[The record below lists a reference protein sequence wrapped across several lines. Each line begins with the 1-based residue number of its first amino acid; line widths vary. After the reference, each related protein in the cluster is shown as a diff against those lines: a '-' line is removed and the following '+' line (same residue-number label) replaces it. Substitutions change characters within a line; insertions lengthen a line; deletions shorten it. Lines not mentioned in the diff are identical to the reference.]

1 MANNVDCQC
10 YRLHKLDDSRK
21 SVMAIKLNN
30 KKEEEKNKIF
40 LFKIIIEFGFIC
52 VLIGRAGGK
61 KRFQNNI
68 WYLNQ
73 KNIKIVLIF

>member
-1 MANNVDCQC
+1 MV
-10 YRLHKLDDSRK
+10 
-21 SVMAIKLNN
+21 IKLNK
-30 KKEEEKNKIF
+30 KKEEEVFLFF